1 MGGEGGA
8 FCVSGPALGGLR
20 IWGKLRGLLWPLSGP
35 AARHCPPAAV
45 SPPVLQYVTC
55 GGTRRN
61 MHLDFTGQTVLITGA
76 AAGIGLATSRAF
88 LESGALLWMAD
99 INASTLEQSARDL
112 SAEGFAPHTRVCDVR
127 DPEQV
132 DALVA
137 AVLADQGRLDV
148 MVNNV
153 GVSHFTALTETATP
167 DWRATLEVTL
177 DSCFYG
183 VRAALRPM
191 REQGSGAIVNI
202 SSGAGLRGTP
212 RQGSYGVAKAGV
224 INLTQVAAVENA
236 AAGVRINCV
245 APGPIATPPM
255 LAWMEKLPNRGEEF
269 LRSQVA
275 GRLGEPEEIAAAV
288 LFLASAQA
296 SYINGQTLAVDGG
309 VTSQLVPGL

>member
-1 MGGEGGA
+1 
-8 FCVSGPALGGLR
+8 
-20 IWGKLRGLLWPLSGP
+20 
-35 AARHCPPAAV
+35 
-45 SPPVLQYVTC
+45 
-55 GGTRRN
+55 
-61 MHLDFTGQTVLITGA
+61 MHLDFTRQTVLITGA

-99 INASTLEQSARDL
+99 INAAALEKSARDL
-112 SAEGFAPHTRVCDVR
+112 QAEGFAPHTRVCDVR

-137 AVLADQGRLDV
+137 AALADGGRLDV

-153 GVSHFTALTETATP
+153 GVSHFTALAETTAP

-202 SSGAGLRGTP
+202 SSGAGLRGAP
-212 RQGSYGVAKAGV
+212 RQGSYGAAKAGV
-224 INLTQVAAVENA
+224 INLTQVAALENA
-236 AAGVRINCV
+236 DAGVRINCV

-255 LAWMEKLPNRGEEF
+255 LAWMEKLPNRGEDF
-269 LRSQVA
+269 LRAQVA
-275 GRLGEPEEIAAAV
+275 GRLGQPEEIAAAV

-309 VTSQLVPGL
+309 VTAQLVPGL